1 MESDK
6 PKCSAKRS
14 NGEPCTK
21 WPVAGQRVC
30 NTHGGSS
37 PQAKA
42 AAERRIQ
49 TAQATSA
56 VVTFGLPREIDP
68 RDALLEEVYR
78 SAGAVDWLHLQV
90 QALQA
95 EDVVW
100 GKTEEVDKGAGE
112 FTGVDVTHKAAI
124 NVWVQLWMAER
135 AHLVKVAKEAINCGI
150 EERRVRLAEQQGSM
164 LAGVI
169 KAILGDLDLS
179 AEQSAKVATVVPRHL
194 RSVA

>member
-1 MESDK
+1 MDPK
-6 PKCSAKRS
+6 PKCSRRRT

-21 WPVAGQRVC
+21 WPMKGQKVC
-30 NTHGGSS
+30 ATHGGSS

-49 TAQATSA
+49 AAQAEAA

-78 SAGAVDWLHLQV
+78 TAGAVDWLHQ
-90 QALQA
+90 QIRALA
-95 EDVVW
+95 PDDVIW
-100 GKTEEVDKGAGE
+100 GKAEEVNKQGGE
-112 FTGVDVTHKAAI
+112 FPGLDVTHKAAVNI
-124 NVWVQLWMAER
+124 WVDLWQRER
-135 AHLVKVAKEAINCGI
+135 KHLMDVCKVAIAAGI
-150 EERRVRLAEQQGSM
+150 EERKVRLAEQQGAL

-169 KAILGDLDLS
+169 KSILGDLNLTP
-179 AEQSAKVATVVPRHL
+179 EQAAKVPEVVPRHL